1 MLRTVPAARLAAA
14 GWKGWNKMA
23 KQITAIIVGA
33 GHRAL
38 LYSLYALQN
47 PEKFKIVGVAD
58 PDPIRRRKTAEMHG
72 FGEDMCF
79 ESAEA
84 LAERPR
90 LADAVINGTMDTQHV
105 KTAVP
110 LLRRGY
116 DMLLEKPFAVNEDE
130 MWELQRVVG
139 ETGRRVMICHVLRYA
154 PFYVAVKERLLAG
167 EIGDIINIQA
177 TEHVSYHHLAVSYIR
192 GKWGNEEKCGAPM
205 LLAKCCHDM
214 DLIMWLK
221 SGVAPR
227 QVASFGSDFQ
237 FDPAKKPAGAGKRCL
252 VDCGI
257 EENCLYS
264 AKKHYIDH
272 PDRWS
277 FYVWD
282 CLEHLEKPT
291 IEDKIQSLKTD
302 NIHGR
307 CVWDCEHTV
316 VDHQSVAINFADG
329 ATATLNMIGG
339 TAKAERNLHII
350 GTKGEIKGVFD
361 DSVFTVRT
369 IDTASESGWR
379 EEVVDLAIGGDKSGM
394 TGSHGGGDL
403 RLVEDF
409 VRVLQGEQ
417 PSISCTNIN
426 DSLNGHLAVFQAEKA
441 RKTGTVCTM
450 PQI

>member
-1 MLRTVPAARLAAA
+1 
-14 GWKGWNKMA
+14 MA

-167 EIGDIINIQA
+167 EIVGYAMGPVIGQA
-177 TEHVSYHHLAVSYIR
+177 TIADEMFADTGCHDPRGAYQSVFSLAVHPDFQRRGYGRELLNALIR
-192 GKWGNEEKCGAPM
+192 QARAAGRQAVTLTCRDHKVAYYESFGFHNQGVAASVHGGVRWYDM
-205 LLAKCCHDM
+205 LLP
-214 DLIMWLK
+214 LT
-221 SGVAPR
+221 
-227 QVASFGSDFQ
+227 
-237 FDPAKKPAGAGKRCL
+237 
-252 VDCGI
+252 
-257 EENCLYS
+257 E
-264 AKKHYIDH
+264 
-272 PDRWS
+272 
-277 FYVWD
+277 
-282 CLEHLEKPT
+282 
-291 IEDKIQSLKTD
+291 
-302 NIHGR
+302 
-307 CVWDCEHTV
+307 
-316 VDHQSVAINFADG
+316 
-329 ATATLNMIGG
+329 
-339 TAKAERNLHII
+339 
-350 GTKGEIKGVFD
+350 
-361 DSVFTVRT
+361 
-369 IDTASESGWR
+369 
-379 EEVVDLAIGGDKSGM
+379 
-394 TGSHGGGDL
+394 
-403 RLVEDF
+403 
-409 VRVLQGEQ
+409 
-417 PSISCTNIN
+417 
-426 DSLNGHLAVFQAEKA
+426 
-441 RKTGTVCTM
+441 
-450 PQI
+450 

>member
-1 MLRTVPAARLAAA
+1 
-14 GWKGWNKMA
+14 MA

-177 TEHVSYHHLAVSYIR
+177 TEHVSYHHLAVSFVR

-329 ATATLNMIGG
+329 ATADR
-339 TAKAERNLHII
+339 K
-350 GTKGEIKGVFD
+350 
-361 DSVFTVRT
+361 SVV
-369 IDTASESGWR
+369 
-379 EEVVDLAIGGDKSGM
+379 
-394 TGSHGGGDL
+394 
-403 RLVEDF
+403 
-409 VRVLQGEQ
+409 
-417 PSISCTNIN
+417 
-426 DSLNGHLAVFQAEKA
+426 
-441 RKTGTVCTM
+441 
-450 PQI
+450 